1 MQERDFCEIPLN
13 RSMPA
18 ARISLKKRPVANRFT
33 LVLHDRAKW
42 IVLGSTSSSLPNR
55 CLFHYGLSSEMK
67 TDKI

>member
-1 MQERDFCEIPLN
+1 MRDPSKPQHTCRPDIIKKK
-13 RSMPA
+13 
-18 ARISLKKRPVANRFT
+18 ARCQPST